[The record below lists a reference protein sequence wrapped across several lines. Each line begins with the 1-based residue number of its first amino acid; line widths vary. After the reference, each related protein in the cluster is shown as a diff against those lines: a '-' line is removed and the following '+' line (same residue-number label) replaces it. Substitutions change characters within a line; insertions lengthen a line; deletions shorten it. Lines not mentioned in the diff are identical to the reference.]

1 MLFYGSEN
9 KVVITSAVNF
19 RRWAT
24 GPPFLVLFFG
34 FYQSMF
40 REHTL
45 LVVGGELTINGHIN
59 FKWYRNGQP
68 KARV

>member
-1 MLFYGSEN
+1 MLFSGSEN
-9 KVVITSAVNF
+9 RMSGIKAVKV

-34 FYQSMF
+34 FYQSVF

-45 LVVGGELTINGHIN
+45 LVVGGDMTINGHIN